1 MKSIKTIS
9 IKCETKDYLKL
20 EDMTVM
26 QDNLKERN
34 DTDYEKIKKSILTYS
49 FSFPFFIWK
58 KGKTGFRS
66 RL

>member
-26 QDNLKERN
+26 Q
-34 DTDYEKIKKSILTYS
+34 
-49 FSFPFFIWK
+49 
-58 KGKTGFRS
+58 GGF
-66 RL
+66 